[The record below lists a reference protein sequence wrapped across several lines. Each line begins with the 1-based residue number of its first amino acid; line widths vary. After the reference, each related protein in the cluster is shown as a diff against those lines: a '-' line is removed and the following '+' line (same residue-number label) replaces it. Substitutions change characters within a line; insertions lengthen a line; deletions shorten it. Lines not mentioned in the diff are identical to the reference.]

1 MKIKPYILFL
11 LLLIT
16 NLTNAQNKDIT
27 IEKIVCITTLND
39 LKIEATFN
47 RPVSTDHKFN
57 VQIKDIDKVIWTD
70 YITPSEIQG
79 NKGIF
84 VIRNLK
90 VTPWEPI
97 NPKLYKVAL
106 YHNQNIIAEKRI
118 GFRIFHTQNGNIY
131 LNGKPIFLRGIAIN
145 PPDRGIPDSVEK
157 SRTFAWDYVRY
168 MKSIHVNI
176 IRIPNNET
184 WYDVCDELGMM
195 VFGGNYSGS
204 VDGQV
209 PPIDYDKAVKWY
221 KEVAYVDIASHPS
234 LMIYAM
240 TNEVAYSSKRG
251 EQWDKFLSYAHKE
264 LLKWDSTR
272 LYIANAGYGYGR
284 TGEICDL
291 HRYWGWYYNSPFNF
305 INIRDNK
312 KIIPFDKKVQPIT
325 FTECVGNYTGPSGAY
340 NLTPNHKNP
349 GSQLNW
355 TGHAPWSEQ
364 PRLADEHQSFT
375 LKTAT
380 ELFRRLRP
388 LNKELSG
395 VFPFTI
401 IFYNWNNVQHFTEMQ
416 PKPVTRQIKKS
427 YQPLLVSW
435 ENYTPNVYAG
445 NTITPTVHIINDNDD
460 YSDLTDAM
468 FIYELQD
475 HAGAVFLKDSFALPE
490 IKYYDSWKRKL
501 SITLPNTLHTD
512 NYTLT
517 GSIKKGTK
525 ILSKNITQYFID
537 NYFYQKNISDNIK
550 KIVLYD
556 AKGNTAQSL
565 SKLNIPF
572 TTLTS
577 INQLS
582 KDVLFILGEN
592 SANQFIKQEAKK
604 IQQFIANGGRMICLR
619 QDSLLFPNIN
629 SFISYPLKN
638 VTVPLDIPKY
648 PPPPRPS
655 RNGLYVNS
663 ERPQHPIFDGIKR
676 EQLRVWSDYT
686 GWDETQPDLP
696 AIYPVT
702 DGYVIEKKN
711 DIGNIAVL
719 GNFGVA
725 LEGIAIAEIY
735 EGKGS
740 VLVCG
745 MDIANRT
752 HLDPVSDRLLL
763 NIIQYMGD
771 AEIPHHKY
779 PIITDKIVW
788 GDYASEKGVLTGINS
803 GLLLHAIP
811 VVPKNNTSAM
821 ILTKD
826 GDQFLDA
833 PGRFNTRPG
842 VQYVPYGRRM
852 FGPYRLR
859 DFGNVPDPLDKSS
872 SIGKGF
878 FWCTTPSNKT
888 KISTLVWNPAQEP
901 LKITVIINDTHS
913 TEKII
918 QPNGK
923 EWVNSPI
930 KGGDIKVTFKGD
942 RKLVLLQTNF
952 N

>member
-27 IEKIVCITTLND
+27 IEKIVCITTLSD

-209 PPIDYDKAVKWY
+209 PPTDYDKAVKWY

-240 TNEVAYSSKRG
+240 TNEVAYSGKRG

-284 TGEICDL
+284 SGEICDL

-475 HAGAVFLKDSFALPE
+475 HAGAVFLKDSFALPD

-537 NYFYQKNISDNIK
+537 NYSYQKNISDNIK

-655 RNGLYVNS
+655 RNGLYVNP

-811 VVPKNNTSAM
+811 VVPENNTSAM

-826 GDQFLDA
+826 GDQFLGA

-872 SIGKGF
+872 SIGEGF